1 MTNGDGTPD
10 EITVLIKV
18 LDLLEL
24 SMRSR
29 ALSNNDAIQI
39 NQIINQFLGSS
50 TGTVVQT
57 YQASPGAEVAVG
69 DEYNIGD
76 HAQIG
81 AVGKGA
87 HVGQISFNMSEGE
100 PSDSSMAALLDELAK
115 LRLEMRRQA
124 ATSEDDRSIVAVGD
138 AISSAEEGDTPQT
151 LEHLRRAGKWAL
163 AIATSIGTGV
173 AAAAIKTALGI

>member
-1 MTNGDGTPD
+1 MSSDGAPN

-29 ALSNNDAIQI
+29 ELSNNDAIQI
-39 NQIINQFLGSS
+39 NQVINQFLGPAK
-50 TGTVVQT
+50 GNVVQT
-57 YQASPGAEVAVG
+57 YQASPGTEATVG

-87 HVGQISFNMSEGE
+87 HVGQILFNKSEGE
-100 PSDSSMAALLDELAK
+100 PSASAMAALLDELAK
-115 LRLEMRRQA
+115 LRMEMRRQA
-124 ATSEDDRSIVAVGD
+124 ATTDEDRSIVAIGD
-138 AISSAEEGDTPQT
+138 AISSAEEGDTPRT
-151 LEHLRRAGKWAL
+151 LEHLKIAGKWAL
-163 AIATSIGTGV
+163 AVATSIGTGV
-173 AAAAIKTALGI
+173 AAAAIKAALGI